1 MGRARIVIKNKKLV
15 MAIALMIC
23 LFGLLFISTYLYIND
38 TNRKEANTR
47 ISVIVYGNNSDRW
60 TTLKQGIDQ
69 AAEDFGAE
77 INYCL
82 MSSENDAKEQTQL
95 LEREIENGS
104 KGIIIAVTDS
114 RNMAETV
121 QKATLKV
128 PVIMVETKA
137 DDVDDGI
144 YISAD
149 NYSMGLNI
157 GRSVYLNSKEDSKVA
172 VYLKKMQRNSVYERY
187 QGFMDSFQYKENI
200 ITSWEPAE
208 YDDPARHLQRM
219 IKENSVD
226 IIVALDDMSLE
237 EVIDAVESA
246 STSVDIYGI
255 GSTSKIV
262 YNLDHGGINS
272 IVFQNEFNMGYLSLQ
287 ELLSSNHYNGHVSDI
302 EVEFRTIN
310 RETMYLPKNQRLV
323 FPIVQ

>member
-1 MGRARIVIKNKKLV
+1 
-15 MAIALMIC
+15 MAAALLIC

-38 TNRKEANTR
+38 TNKKQSKSR
-47 ISVIVYGNNSDRW
+47 ISVIVYGSNIDRW

-77 INYCL
+77 VNFCL
-82 MSSENDAKEQTQL
+82 MSSENDAKEQTLL

-114 RNMAETV
+114 RNMTEAV
-121 QKATLKV
+121 QEASLKV

-137 DDVDDGI
+137 DDVDDII

-157 GRSVYLNSKEDSKVA
+157 GRSVYLNSKENSKVA
-172 VYLKKMQRNSVYERY
+172 VYMKKMQRSSVYERY
-187 QGFMDSFQYKENI
+187 QGFMDSFKYKENI
-200 ITSWEPAE
+200 ITGWEHAE
-208 YDDPARHLQRM
+208 DDAALYLQRM
-219 IKENSVD
+219 IKEDPVD
-226 IIVALDDMSLE
+226 VIVALDDISLE
-237 EVIDAVESA
+237 EVINAVQGA
-246 STSVDIYGI
+246 STSLDVYGI

-262 YNLDHGGINS
+262 HSLDYGVINS
-272 IVFQNEFNMGYLSLQ
+272 IVFQNEFNMGYLSLH
-287 ELLSSNHYNGHVSDI
+287 ELISSIHHDGHVSDI
-302 EVEFRTIN
+302 EVEFRTVN
-310 RETMYLPKNQRLV
+310 RETIYSPKNQRLV

>member
-1 MGRARIVIKNKKLV
+1 MIKNKKFVMV
-15 MAIALMIC
+15 MALLFC

-38 TNRKEANTR
+38 TNKKETRTR
-47 ISVIVYGNNSDRW
+47 ISVIVYGSNSDRW

-69 AAEDFGAE
+69 ATEDFGAE
-77 INYCL
+77 VNFCL
-82 MSSENDAKEQTQL
+82 MSSETDAKEQTLL

-114 RNMAETV
+114 RNMAETI
-121 QKATLKV
+121 QEASLKV

-137 DDVDDGI
+137 DDVDNII

-157 GRSVYLNSKEDSKVA
+157 GRSVYLNSKKNSKVA
-172 VYLKKMQRNSVYERY
+172 VYVKKMQRSSVYERY
-187 QGFMDSFQYKENI
+187 QGFMDSFKYTENK
-200 ITSWEPAE
+200 ITGWELAKDDDPAE
-208 YDDPARHLQRM
+208 YLKRM
-219 IKENSVD
+219 IKEDPVD
-226 IIVALDDMSLE
+226 VIVALDDMSLE
-237 EVIDAVESA
+237 EVIDAVQGTA
-246 STSVDIYGI
+246 TSLEVYGI

-262 YNLDHGGINS
+262 HNLDYGVINS

-287 ELLSSNHYNGHVSDI
+287 EVLSNIHHNGGVPDI
-302 EVEFRTIN
+302 EVEFRTVN